1 MKNYFLTLI
10 FCLFW
15 LGAFSQTP
23 YTNVINYIAHN
34 GRPSIEVGGV
44 NTYYVAN
51 VLNIWPDS
59 YMQYAKLDTNGNV
72 LDTLTIKWDPTK
84 VFTGN
89 CPKCLH
95 LKNEVLY
102 HAYNDFISNVPGND
116 TVAVILAKVKS
127 DLSDTIYHK
136 YYAPK
141 IGRATEA
148 RAMVFD
154 TDSTFVLS
162 AINAYF
168 TGDTVPNAQF
178 KFNVLVTRFDTA
190 FNVLWETII
199 PDSDSTRNFG
209 HVPGDIVLDDYGTI
223 LVTGSPFFFIRY
235 NEAFVARL
243 RVSDGQLLWR
253 RVDTGSMGIQ
263 GMYAVDHGD
272 GTYRYVQNW
281 LVDTVKRHHEFYI
294 GVLDTNGNILQ
305 DKAYGQPERRH
316 IAVDLIKLRDGNYFA
331 GGNSFWYAEKGLGFK
346 FTPNLDSLWMRWYWH
361 DTISDLCNVDAFKED
376 SSGMIVHTGWYVKTF
391 NNPTNLLYNWLYRID
406 TRGCDTSNC
415 NISIYEEPEIDTRW
429 QVFPNPSS
437 GPITIDHPE
446 LYAQGTIN
454 IQVMN
459 MQGVIIHNKE
469 YAPTEPI
476 PLQIPTSGSYYV
488 IIRNSK
494 NEVIGL
500 KQIVIVR

>member
-1 MKNYFLTLI
+1 MKNYLPILFLC
-10 FCLFW
+10 F
-15 LGAFSQTP
+15 LGLGLKAQTP

-34 GRPSIEVGGV
+34 GRPSIEIGGI
-44 NTYYVAN
+44 NTYYIAN
-51 VLNIWPDS
+51 VLNTGLGGE
-59 YMQYAKLDTNGNV
+59 MQYARLDTNGNV
-72 LDTLTIKWDPTK
+72 LDTLTIHWDPTK

-89 CPKCLH
+89 CPKCLE
-95 LKNEVLY
+95 LNNGVLY
-102 HAYNDFISNVPGND
+102 HVYNDFIADIPGND
-116 TVAVILAKVKS
+116 TVAIILGKIKP
-127 DLSDTIYHK
+127 DLSDTILHR
-136 YYAPK
+136 YYNPQV
-141 IGRATEA
+141 GRGAEA
-148 RAMVFD
+148 RAITFD
-154 TDSTFVLS
+154 TDSTFLLT

-168 TGDTVPNAQF
+168 TGDTAPNAQF

-199 PDSDSTRNFG
+199 PDTDSTRNYG
-209 HVPGDIVLDDYGTI
+209 HVPGDIVLDDYGTMLI
-223 LVTGSPFFFIRY
+223 TGSPYWFIHY
-235 NEAFVARL
+235 NEAFAARL

-253 RVDTGSMGIQ
+253 RVDTGAMGIQ

-281 LVDTVKRHHEFYI
+281 KVSSTNNFHKFHVGI
-294 GVLDTNGNILQ
+294 LDTNGNILQ
-305 DKAYGQPERRH
+305 DKEYGLNERRH
-316 IAVDLIKLRDGNYFA
+316 VSVDLIKLRDGNYYA
-331 GGNSFWYAEKGLGFK
+331 SGTSYYGGPKGLGFK

-361 DTISDLCNVDAFKED
+361 DTITDFSQLDAFKED
-376 SSGMIVHTGWYVKTF
+376 SSGMIVHTGWHVSGQ
-391 NNPTNLLYNWLYRID
+391 LYNWLLRID

-415 NISIYEEPEIDTRW
+415 NISIYEEPDIDTRW

-459 MQGVIIHNKE
+459 MQGAIIHHQE

-500 KQIVIVR
+500 KHVVIAR